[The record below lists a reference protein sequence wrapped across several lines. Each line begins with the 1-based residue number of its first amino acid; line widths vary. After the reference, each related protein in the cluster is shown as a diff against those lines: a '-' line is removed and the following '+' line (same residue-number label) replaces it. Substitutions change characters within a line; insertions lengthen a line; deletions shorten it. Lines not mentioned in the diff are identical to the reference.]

1 MSVYERGVKVVS
13 FEEVCE
19 QEIMPLAVRLSF
31 KEESNESDVGLT
43 LPPKVDG
50 GPFFLG
56 THGVATHRVRIINI
70 VP

>member
-50 GPFFLG
+50 GPFSWELMASLPIAYG
-56 THGVATHRVRIINI
+56 SST
-70 VP
+70 